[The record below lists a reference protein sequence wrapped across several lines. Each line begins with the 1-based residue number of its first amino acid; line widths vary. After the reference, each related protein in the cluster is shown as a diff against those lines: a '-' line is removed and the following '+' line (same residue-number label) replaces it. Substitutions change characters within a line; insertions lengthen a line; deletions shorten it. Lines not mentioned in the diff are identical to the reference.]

1 MGTELQNWQWHWS
14 IVAEWCTVCEHTIVI
29 IGSTPWRSYDIMT
42 KCVFHPWGVL
52 QTASICTAAGHLQ
65 AKEIHQFC
73 LYAEQ
78 SAVWILLVPCQ
89 VPGTLAVL
97 SGLGKPVWGSLLQL
111 LALDQ
116 PACLHKAQLQSTEA
130 ALLVKHKW
138 FSYLLYKKKMLCK
151 AASNLLTARFYTQ
164 RGGFI
169 ISVHAG
175 KLILFLVAY
184 WVLVN
189 KLQEERLK
197 KKCLQE
203 YDRITKLLSC
213 LFSPMLLK
221 TAKCLPLQKKCLIYL
236 KCCRGY
242 RGLLFMP
249 ERMDISWTCWVLKC
263 WSSYLEAL
271 AAPVP
276 AEDPKWHWW

>member
-1 MGTELQNWQWHWS
+1 MG
-14 IVAEWCTVCEHTIVI
+14 
-29 IGSTPWRSYDIMT
+29 
-42 KCVFHPWGVL
+42 
-52 QTASICTAAGHLQ
+52 CTANCIHLHSSRPLTS
-65 AKEIHQFC
+65 KRNP
-73 LYAEQ
+73 
-78 SAVWILLVPCQ
+78 SVLLVCWAKRCVNIAGSLSSTRNPI
-89 VPGTLAVL
+89 AVL

-203 YDRITKLLSC
+203 YDSITKLLSC

-221 TAKCLPLQKKCLIYL
+221 TAKCLPLQKKCLTYL

-271 AAPVP
+271 SAPAP
-276 AEDPKWHWW
+276 AEDPR

>member
-1 MGTELQNWQWHWS
+1 MG
-14 IVAEWCTVCEHTIVI
+14 
-29 IGSTPWRSYDIMT
+29 
-42 KCVFHPWGVL
+42 
-52 QTASICTAAGHLQ
+52 CTANCIHLHSSRPLTS
-65 AKEIHQFC
+65 KRNP
-73 LYAEQ
+73 
-78 SAVWILLVPCQ
+78 SVLLVCWAKRCVNIAGSLSSTRNPI
-89 VPGTLAVL
+89 AVL

-197 KKCLQE
+197 KKMLAGIWQNNK
-203 YDRITKLLSC
+203 IAKLSFFPHAFENC
-213 LFSPMLLK
+213 KMFATSEKM
-221 TAKCLPLQKKCLIYL
+221 
-236 KCCRGY
+236 
-242 RGLLFMP
+242 
-249 ERMDISWTCWVLKC
+249 
-263 WSSYLEAL
+263 SYLSEML
-271 AAPVP
+271 
-276 AEDPKWHWW
+276 